1 LLASAHD
8 INPVPVGFALHA
20 LMVVSSAHEVLRQ
33 VPAERRAL
41 PALFCVHDF
50 KQSQARS
57 RARSEWVL
65 PPRKR
70 LEGGDPERALAE
82 AFRTCDKDLA
92 DDAITALHGTRAI
105 DDVFELLWRRGA
117 WPLDNLGHRAILVAQ
132 AQRALLH
139 VGADAAEPVLRTVAR
154 ALAHTARD
162 ADLASGKASERL
174 AVAAPGAFSAPP
186 DPERSRR
193 WLAALRDLDE
203 QKAPAECAR
212 LLAEAAAPATLWD
225 GIRLR
230 AFELMMQHP
239 GIAGLHAVT
248 TVNAL
253 HEAARR
259 TSLDGTRTF
268 ALLQA
273 AAWCARFQK
282 ALGAAP
288 ADALGAID
296 ELAPAGEA
304 PRAADLLGLAAKDRA
319 AARAGALALD
329 ADGQRAFAAAARD
342 CLVRK
347 ASEAHAYKF
356 TSAALEEV
364 GKAHPRAPAAP
375 LGREPDRPAP
385 RGRPRRALV
394 GGVPGL
400 RRLVAPRRRS
410 GGGEGEAARRGRRGG
425 ASLPRQQLSAA
436 QGPPRSVA
444 AGRAESRR
452 RRLPASTD
460 EGQSPPLSDD
470 REAAAAIRA
479 AFAAACAREGVHGE
493 IRGEREPFDPWF
505 APQQSAGSA
514 LIAEHFARE
523 LLAQGVALREIRE
536 PGRLSREDVPRILR
550 GLDLALRRIRL
561 LLIEH
566 NSFLGDGLAWPFAE
580 GPERVRR
587 RGLAI
592 YRYPSHAGA
601 EVRAAKGAM
610 LVELSPG
617 ELGPLVSAGFYL
629 PAGLRGDFRV
639 SVEYELE
646 RWDRTSSTASL
657 ALLAIDGQALCRY
670 HAQRN
675 SQSGHEAV
683 LANLQGELGPN
694 HAVTARRGWFC
705 LERAGHRVSAL
716 HREDGGRRAVTL
728 GTHDRDEGQDLVIGA
743 KVWGMDKTTGA
754 RVAFRAL
761 SIEQP

>member
-1 LLASAHD
+1 MSPLCNRRDVLQLLGLSGAGGVLRAQDSAPSSRPSREELVARLRSAPTDQALALGVQWLRSGVREEDLLGAALLASAHD

-154 ALAHTARD
+154 SLAHTARD

-282 ALGAAP
+282 ALGAPP

-304 PRAADLLGLAAKDRA
+304 PRAADLLALAAKDRA

-329 ADGQRAFAAAARD
+329 ADGQRAFAVAARD

-364 GKAHPRAPAAP
+364 GKAHPAH
-375 LGREPDRPAP
+375 
-385 RGRPRRALV
+385 RPRLLA
-394 GGVPGL
+394 
-400 RRLVAPRRRS
+400 
-410 GGGEGEAARRGRRGG
+410 
-425 ASLPRQQLSAA
+425 ASLTDLRHEGDPD
-436 QGPPRSVA
+436 GPSW
-444 AGRAESRR
+444 
-452 RRLPASTD
+452 
-460 EGQSPPLSDD
+460 
-470 REAAAAIRA
+470 A
-479 AFAAACAREGVHGE
+479 AF
-493 IRGEREPFDPWF
+493 
-505 APQQSAGSA
+505 
-514 LIAEHFARE
+514 
-523 LLAQGVALREIRE
+523 QG
-536 PGRLSREDVPRILR
+536 
-550 GLDLALRRIRL
+550 
-561 LLIEH
+561 
-566 NSFLGDGLAWPFAE
+566 
-580 GPERVRR
+580 
-587 RGLAI
+587 
-592 YRYPSHAGA
+592 
-601 EVRAAKGAM
+601 
-610 LVELSPG
+610 
-617 ELGPLVSAGFYL
+617 
-629 PAGLRGDFRV
+629 
-639 SVEYELE
+639 
-646 RWDRTSSTASL
+646 
-657 ALLAIDGQALCRY
+657 
-670 HAQRN
+670 
-675 SQSGHEAV
+675 
-683 LANLQGELGPN
+683 
-694 HAVTARRGWFC
+694 
-705 LERAGHRVSAL
+705 
-716 HREDGGRRAVTL
+716 
-728 GTHDRDEGQDLVIGA
+728 
-743 KVWGMDKTTGA
+743 
-754 RVAFRAL
+754 
-761 SIEQP
+761 